1 MKIDICLAKM
11 MEYKSI
17 DKGYVIVIKGT
28 KYFLKKKIKQP
39 RGRIKQI

>member
-1 MKIDICLAKM
+1 M

-28 KYFLKKKIKQP
+28 KYFLKKQMKLH
-39 RGRIKQI
+39 RGRIYQI